1 MKDLEDLLHKTIS
14 DKAIGELMLARSAL
28 EEKHELIDRKD
39 RIIRELMQKNRDIE
53 ADLKEVKAV
62 LSDMEEMEK
71 SNEVN
76 SYNRG
81 IEAVIGDILHIL
93 VRYEA
98 VFNIKSESNEM
109 KMLIE
114 GIFNLLEKQYGLEIM
129 DGAPAEIDPEIHQ
142 VIEVIAGKGKGREI
156 IQLSKGYR
164 IGKKILSPVKLKVI
178 EKDIVE

>member
-1 MKDLEDLLHKTIS
+1 MKDLEGLLRKTIS
-14 DKAIGELMLARSAL
+14 DKAIGELMFARTAL
-28 EEKHELIDRKD
+28 EEKHELIDNKD

-71 SNEVN
+71 SNEEN

-98 VFNIKSESNEM
+98 VCNTKSKSNEM

-142 VIEVIAGKGKGREI
+142 VIEVIAGKGKGRKI

-164 IGKKILSPVKLKVI
+164 IGKKILSPMKLKVI